1 MFDQVSEVTPIFRIN
16 SFKNIDIKNTEYTV
30 NYDFEYWWL
39 DNRLIDLLKPSY
51 EKEIGTVEELI
62 NKKKKEMGDE
72 FNENTFV
79 AGWWCELTMDDFYA
93 EDLFLWHPE
102 LEFINI
108 VKNDLE
114 NRELSI
120 SFNYNIY
127 GDDYEELYLN
137 IKDQGIATFTTE
149 FDLRAFPFDS

>member
-1 MFDQVSEVTPIFRIN
+1 
-16 SFKNIDIKNTEYTV
+16 
-30 NYDFEYWWL
+30 
-39 DNRLIDLLKPSY
+39 
-51 EKEIGTVEELI
+51 
-62 NKKKKEMGDE
+62 
-72 FNENTFV
+72 
-79 AGWWCELTMDDFYA
+79 MDDFYA

-127 GDDYEELYLN
+127 EMIMKNCIL
-137 IKDQGIATFTTE
+137 I
-149 FDLRAFPFDS
+149 